1 MKAMYTTKYGGPEVV
16 ETRELPTPVPGPGEV
31 LVKVAAAG
39 VTAGDWRMRA
49 AAFPGGFGVLGRA
62 MFGFRGPRNP
72 VLGGDVAGTIAA
84 VGAGVTEFAQGDRVY
99 GFSIV
104 GAHAEYVKMKSDGAL
119 VPLPANLSF
128 AEGAALPYG
137 MLAAYSFLT
146 RFGRVMRGEHVL
158 VIGGA
163 GGVGVYAI
171 QIARMLG
178 AKVTAVASGRN
189 LDLMRALGADEV
201 MDYRTGNPLAGRR
214 YDVILDT
221 FGAVN
226 WRQARR
232 SLTNGGRFVP
242 LNFAIWH
249 IFLAAFTRFGHKRW
263 VVGVSGDRKADL
275 LALEPALTSGEI
287 KPVID
292 QIYPFDA
299 ARAAHAHVEGRRR
312 KGAVV
317 LDVAREMAK
326 AA

>member
-1 MKAMYTTKYGGPEVV
+1 MKAMYATRYGGPEVIEPRDV
-16 ETRELPTPVPGPGEV
+16 PTPVPSRGEV
-31 LVKVAAAG
+31 LIKVAAAG
-39 VTAGDWRMRA
+39 VTAGDWRLRA
-49 AAFPGGFGVLGRA
+49 AAFPGGFAVLGRA
-62 MFGFRGPRNP
+62 MFGLRGPRNP

-84 VGAGVTEFAQGDRVY
+84 VGAGVTEFAPGDRVY
-99 GFSIV
+99 GFSMV
-104 GAHAEYVKMKSDGAL
+104 GAHAEYVRMKADGAL
-119 VPLPANLSF
+119 VPLPENLSF
-128 AEGAALPYG
+128 AQGAALPYG
-137 MLAAYSFLT
+137 MLAAHSFLT
-146 RFGRVMRGEHVL
+146 RFGRVRRGEHVL

-178 AKVTAVASGRN
+178 ARVTAVASAAN

-201 MDYRTGNPLAGRR
+201 LDYSTDDPLSGRK

-221 FGAVN
+221 FGAVT

-232 SLTNGGRFVP
+232 SLSGGGRFVP

-249 IFLAAFTRFGHKRW
+249 ILPAALTRLGRKRW
-263 VVGVSGDRKADL
+263 VVGVSGDSKEDL
-275 LALEPALTSGEI
+275 LAFEPALTSGEI

-292 QIYPFDA
+292 HIYPFDA
-299 ARAAHAHVEGRRR
+299 ARVAHAHVERRRR

-317 LDVAREMAK
+317 LDVTREMTK